1 MLFRSIGEKSIEALR
16 TFSAPSQHAPDGRS
30 YGEAIAAAGRGEVPG
45 IAPRARSALAGVAA
59 VVDRLRDRLATLD
72 LPELLDAVF
81 TETGL
86 RAHLASEGPEGEE
99 RWQNLLELRGISS
112 RFLELSPLDA
122 LDRFLEET
130 ALVADQD
137 QIASGVERVTLI
149 TLHAAKGLEWPTV
162 FISGLSEGLF
172 PHSRAI
178 VDHEQMEE
186 ERRLCYVGIT
196 RAKRRLVLSY
206 AIRRG
211 WGDGD
216 GAPSRF
222 LDEIPPELLEV
233 DDAAA
238 HGGGG
243 ETTFGRGRVRGF
255 RTARTAL
262 GGGGAWRDG
271 SGAAGTAA
279 DGSYAPTRD
288 LSARRNAFAAGAR
301 SGSLAIPRG
310 DDDGIDALPEDEVPT
325 TIPIGRV
332 PPWLAGRPRGGGSSD
347 AATAAGIA
355 PDVAATGPAP
365 EVRTV
370 APARPRIPGE
380 RYYRDGDRVRHARFG
395 DGIVVTSDRKSTR
408 LNSSH

>member
-1 MLFRSIGEKSIEALR
+1 MLFRS
-16 TFSAPSQHAPDGRS
+16 
-30 YGEAIAAAGRGEVPG
+30 
-45 IAPRARSALAGVAA
+45 
-59 VVDRLRDRLATLD
+59 
-72 LPELLDAVF
+72 
-81 TETGL
+81 
-86 RAHLASEGPEGEE
+86 
-99 RWQNLLELRGISS
+99 QNLLELRGISS
-112 RFLELSPLDA
+112 RFLELAPLDA

-137 QIASGVERVTLI
+137 QLDTGSERVTLI

-216 GAPSRF
+216 GSPSRF
-222 LDEIPPELLEV
+222 LDEIPPELLEI
-233 DDAAA
+233 DSDAAQRGA
-238 HGGGG
+238 E
-243 ETTFGRGRVRGF
+243 ETSFGRRHVRGF
-255 RTARTAL
+255 RSERSAL
-262 GGGGAWRDG
+262 GGGGAWREG

-279 DGSYAPTRD
+279 DGSFVPTRD
-288 LSARRNAFAAGAR
+288 LVARRNAFAAGAR
-301 SGSLAIPRG
+301 SGSLAVPHG
-310 DDDGIDALPEDEVPT
+310 DEDGIDPLPDDEVPT

-332 PPWLAGRPRGGGSSD
+332 PPWGAGRLRGTVPQGE
-347 AATAAGIA
+347 ATVEG
-355 PDVAATGPAP
+355 
-365 EVRTV
+365 V
-370 APARPRIPGE
+370 APADSVGTAPAPMVRATTADRARIPGE

-395 DGIVVTSDRKSTR
+395 EGIVVTSRLTR
-408 LNSSH
+408 HDEEVTVAFAGHGVKTLLGSIAGLEVI

>member
-1 MLFRSIGEKSIEALR
+1 MLFRS
-16 TFSAPSQHAPDGRS
+16 
-30 YGEAIAAAGRGEVPG
+30 
-45 IAPRARSALAGVAA
+45 LAGVAA

-211 WGDGD
+211 
-216 GAPSRF
+216 
-222 LDEIPPELLEV
+222 
-233 DDAAA
+233 
-238 HGGGG
+238 
-243 ETTFGRGRVRGF
+243 
-255 RTARTAL
+255 
-262 GGGGAWRDG
+262 
-271 SGAAGTAA
+271 
-279 DGSYAPTRD
+279 
-288 LSARRNAFAAGAR
+288 
-301 SGSLAIPRG
+301 
-310 DDDGIDALPEDEVPT
+310 
-325 TIPIGRV
+325 
-332 PPWLAGRPRGGGSSD
+332 
-347 AATAAGIA
+347 
-355 PDVAATGPAP
+355 
-365 EVRTV
+365 
-370 APARPRIPGE
+370 
-380 RYYRDGDRVRHARFG
+380 
-395 DGIVVTSDRKSTR
+395 
-408 LNSSH
+408 